1 MGGERILVIDDSKY
15 MSAFLTDSALPSL
28 GYQSLVAS
36 TGQRGLE
43 LVSAEKPD
51 AILLDLN
58 LPDMN
63 GLDVVRQL
71 ATVKNQV
78 PIILMTAYGSE
89 QVAVEA
95 FRLGVRD
102 YLSKPID
109 LDEVANALERAL
121 HAPRLRRHRRQLAVD
136 LRRTSMELRRQAAHV
151 ATLTGVGRTITSSL
165 DLDRI
170 LARVIEAAI
179 QLCQAEEATVWL
191 LEGTRESLVMVA
203 ETGIDQT
210 DSPLPR
216 LTRVKVQDALA
227 GEAVRTRQPI
237 RAADPAEGIK
247 FKTGYLVKAV
257 MYVPLLIQD
266 RCLGVVSVANR
277 DSQRA
282 FQKSDL
288 ANLQALADYA
298 AIAIENARLYHATN
312 DSLQKR
318 LAELA
323 AIREVSEAVATLDLD
338 ILLHRAM
345 SLIHKTLNVAAATLF
360 LADQAQ
366 THLHFALC
374 SNLDAGRVTVRRVPF
389 GRGLIGSCAQ
399 DGTSYFTN
407 DPSSHALYVPE
418 IDQAAGSETHS
429 LLVMPLTIKDRVIG
443 VIGLVNK
450 RAAPFDEQDVAL
462 LRAMGTP
469 VGAAVDGSR
478 LFDQI
483 TRDRATLRAVLDGS
497 PNPILIVNHS
507 GETLSCNPAARELFS
522 ISADP
527 VGEPRLEDVTGVPR
541 LGELI
546 AQGRVVT
553 EEIALAESTFLT
565 STAPIVGVGSVVVM
579 QDITYLKELDKAKS
593 EFVTTVSH
601 DLRSPLASII
611 GFTELLSEVG
621 PLSERQQEFVDLTT
635 EAAKN
640 MKQTID
646 DLLDLARIEAGLS
659 LAPDRCDLAAIAQA
673 VVAGLQGLAARNDIE
688 LFLIQRGKIP
698 KVVGVA
704 DQLRRAVE
712 NLVGNALKY
721 TPPGGRVRVGL
732 QEADKTLYLVVTDT
746 GRGIPESALP
756 YVFDRFYR
764 VDEDRETAGSG
775 LGLAIA
781 KSIAEAQG
789 GTISVRSQRGKGSA
803 FAIALPLE

>member
-15 MSAFLTDSALPSL
+15 MTTFLTESALSSL
-28 GYQSLVAS
+28 GYQSFVAS

-58 LPDMN
+58 LPDMT

-71 ATVKNQV
+71 ATAENQV
-78 PIILMTAYGSE
+78 PVILMTAYGSE

-109 LDEVANALERAL
+109 LDEIANALERAL
-121 HAPRLRRHRRQLAVD
+121 HAPRLQRDRRQLAVD
-136 LRRTSMELRRQAAHV
+136 LHRTSMELQRQAAQV
-151 ATLTGVGRTITSSL
+151 ATLTGVGRIITASL

-191 LEGTRESLVMVA
+191 LEGNRESLVMVA
-203 ETGIDQT
+203 EAGIDQA

-227 GEAVRTRQPI
+227 GEAVRTRRPI
-237 RAADPAEGIK
+237 RAADLVEGIK

-257 MYVPLLIQD
+257 IYVPLLIQD

-282 FQKSDL
+282 FQESDL

-298 AIAIENARLYHATN
+298 AIAIENARLYRATS

-323 AIREVSEAVATLDLD
+323 AIREISEAVAGMDLD

-345 SLIHKTLNVAAATLF
+345 SLVHKTFNVAAATLF

-374 SNLDAGRVTVRRVPF
+374 SNPDSGGVTVRRVPF
-389 GRGLIGSCAQ
+389 GKGLIGSCAQ
-399 DGTSYFTN
+399 DGASYFTN
-407 DPSSHALYVPE
+407 NPSSHALYAPE

-429 LLVMPLTIKDRVIG
+429 LLVMPLIIKDRVIG
-443 VIGLVNK
+443 VIELVNK
-450 RAAPFDEQDVAL
+450 RAGPFVEQDVAL
-462 LRAMGTP
+462 LRAMATP

-478 LFDQI
+478 LFDQVL
-483 TRDRATLRAVLDGS
+483 RDRATLRAVLDGS
-497 PNPILIVNHS
+497 PNPTLIVNHS
-507 GETLSCNPAARELFS
+507 GEPVSCNPAARELFS
-522 ISADP
+522 ISAGTVD
-527 VGEPRLEDVTGVPR
+527 ELRLEDVTGDPR

-553 EEIALAESTFLT
+553 EEIALAESTYLT
-565 STAPIVGVGSVVVM
+565 SIAPIVGVGSIVVM
-579 QDITYLKELDKAKS
+579 QDITYLKELDQAKS

-601 DLRSPLASII
+601 DLRSPLAAII

-621 PLSERQQEFVDLTT
+621 PLSGRQQEFVDLTT
-635 EAAKN
+635 KAAKN
-640 MKQTID
+640 MKRLID

-659 LAPDRCDLAAIAQA
+659 LAPERCDLAAIAQG
-673 VVAGLQGLAARNDIE
+673 VVDGLQGLATRNDIK
-688 LFLIQRGKIP
+688 LSLVKRGEIP
-698 KVVGVA
+698 KVIGVA

-712 NLVGNALKY
+712 NLVGNALKF
-721 TPPGGRVRVGL
+721 THPGGQVRIGM
-732 QEADKTLYLVVTDT
+732 QEADKTLYLVVVDT

-764 VDEDRETAGSG
+764 VDEDLETAGSG

-781 KSIAEAQG
+781 KSIAEAHG
-789 GTISVRSQRGKGSA
+789 GTISVRSQRGRGSA
-803 FAIALPLE
+803 FTIALPLG

>member
-15 MSAFLTDSALPSL
+15 MTAFFTDSALPSL
-28 GYQSLVAS
+28 GYHSLVAS
-36 TGQRGLE
+36 SGQRGLE

-51 AILLDLN
+51 AILIDLN
-58 LPDMN
+58 LPDMT

-71 ATVKNQV
+71 AAVKNQV

-102 YLSKPID
+102 YLSKPVD
-109 LDEVANALERAL
+109 LDEVADALERAL
-121 HAPRLRRHRRQLAVD
+121 HAPRLQRDRRQMAVD
-136 LRRTSMELRRQAAHV
+136 LHRMSMELQRQAAQV
-151 ATLTGVGRTITSSL
+151 ATLTGVGRTITASL

-170 LARVIEAAI
+170 LARVIEAAV

-191 LEGTRESLVMVA
+191 LEGNRESLVMVA

-216 LTRVKVQDALA
+216 LTRVAVQDALA
-227 GEAVRTRQPI
+227 GEAVRTRRPI
-237 RAADPAEGIK
+237 RAADLEEGIK

-257 MYVPLLIQD
+257 MYVPVLIQD
-266 RCLGVVSVANR
+266 RCLGIVSVANR

-282 FQKSDL
+282 FQESDL

-312 DSLQKR
+312 DSLQER

-323 AIREVSEAVATLDLD
+323 AIREISEAVAALDLD
-338 ILLHRAM
+338 MLLHRAM
-345 SLIHKTLNVAAATLF
+345 SLVHQTLNVTAATLF

-389 GRGLIGSCAQ
+389 GKGLIGSCAK
-399 DGTSYFTN
+399 DGTTYYTN

-429 LLVMPLTIKDRVIG
+429 LLAMPLTIKDRVIG
-443 VIGLVNK
+443 VVELVNK
-450 RAAPFDEQDVAL
+450 RSAPFDDQDVAL
-462 LRAMGTP
+462 LRAMVTP
-469 VGAAVDGSR
+469 VGAAVDSSR

-483 TRDRATLRAVLDGS
+483 MRDRATLRAVLEGS

-507 GETLSCNPAARELFS
+507 GDPLSCNPAARELFS
-522 ISADP
+522 ISAGTVD
-527 VGEPRLEDVTGVPR
+527 ELRLEDVTGVPR

-553 EEIALAESTFLT
+553 EEIALADSTFLT
-565 STAPIVGVGSVVVM
+565 SIAPIVGVGSVVVM
-579 QDITYLKELDKAKS
+579 QDITYLKELDEAKS

-601 DLRSPLASII
+601 DLRSPLAAII

-621 PLSERQQEFVDLTT
+621 PLNERQQEFVHLTT
-635 EAAKN
+635 KAAKN
-640 MKQTID
+640 MKWLID
-646 DLLDLARIEAGLS
+646 DLLDLAKIEAGLS
-659 LAPDRCDLAAIAQA
+659 LTPDRCDLAAIAQG
-673 VVAGLQGLAARNDIE
+673 VVAGLQGLATRNDIE
-688 LFLIQRGKIP
+688 LSLIKRGKIP
-698 KVVGVA
+698 EVIGVA

-721 TPPGGRVRVGL
+721 TPPGGLVRIGL
-732 QEADKTLYLVVTDT
+732 QAADKTLYLAVMDT

-775 LGLAIA
+775 LGLAIV
-781 KSIAEAQG
+781 KSIAEANG
-789 GTISVRSQRGKGSA
+789 GTISVRSQRGKGSL
-803 FAIALPLE
+803 FIFALPLK